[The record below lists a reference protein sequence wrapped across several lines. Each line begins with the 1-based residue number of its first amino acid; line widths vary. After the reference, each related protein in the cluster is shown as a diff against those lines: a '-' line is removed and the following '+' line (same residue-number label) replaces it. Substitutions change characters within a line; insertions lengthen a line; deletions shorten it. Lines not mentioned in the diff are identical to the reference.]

1 MAESFRKAFE
11 VVDRKLHAP
20 AILMTIVWLWLI
32 AGAAWSGHA
41 KAFPGLLLFFGCS
54 AVTYFLLCQQKA
66 LAEAVS
72 RAADIFSIPPSLR
85 NGALWIAGAVAVAIA
100 LLHFILFDG
109 FTVVAAL
116 AADDQIAIAL
126 MRQNVTASL
135 PRFMKYAS
143 SIAAHGLFPIVIV
156 LAIANGQRM
165 LALLTGA
172 VGLIYAVCLMQKSG
186 PILLMLPL
194 AVYLLSTRHLIK
206 AALTVAVVG
215 VVVIFMGF
223 AANPQVRPAAM
234 VTLSKELQKTRITK
248 PAADVA
254 STPSPRISAADD
266 ASNANLLGASLLY
279 RVLVTPGEVVGQWF
293 DVIPAQIPFGEGC
306 GYRFLTS
313 LLHCNFQNYPRIL
326 YDHLFPSEASMGL
339 KGTVNAA
346 SMMTAYANFGWL
358 GLALIGV
365 FHAIVAWALL
375 IIFQRDPVLTLP
387 INMTFILLLSSGDI
401 FTLLFSGGWGLSIL
415 LFAMIARA
423 GGPQKEIGTDFPSS
437 TRLRTVTL

>member
-1 MAESFRKAFE
+1 MAESLREAVA
-11 VVDRKLHAP
+11 VVDSKPHAP
-20 AILMTIVWLWLI
+20 AILMTIVCLWLI
-32 AGAAWSGHA
+32 AGAAWTGHT
-41 KAFPGLLLFFGCS
+41 KAFPALLLFFGCA
-54 AVTYFLLCQQKA
+54 AVTYFLLCQQNA

-72 RAADIFSIPPSLR
+72 RAADIFSIPSSLR
-85 NGALWIAGAVAVAIA
+85 HGALWIAGAIAIAIA

-135 PRFMKYAS
+135 PSFMKYAT
-143 SIAAHGLFPIVIV
+143 SIAAHGLFPVVIV
-156 LAIANGQRM
+156 LAIAKGQRM

-206 AALTVAVVG
+206 AAITIAGVG

-223 AANPQVRPAAM
+223 AANPQIRPTAM
-234 VTLSKELQKTRITK
+234 VTLSKELQKTGFGK
-248 PAADVA
+248 PAAHVV
-254 STPSPRISAADD
+254 SPSSPRVSTTDD
-266 ASNANLLGASLLY
+266 ASNANLLAASLLY

-293 DVIPAQIPFGEGC
+293 DVIPAQISFGEGC
-306 GYRFLTS
+306 GYRFLSS

-326 YDHLFPSEASMGL
+326 YDHLFPAEVSMGL
-339 KGTVNAA
+339 QGTVNAA

-365 FHAIVAWALL
+365 FHAIVAWVLL

-423 GGPQKEIGTDFPSS
+423 SGPQKEVGTGIPAP
-437 TRLRTVTL
+437 TGLRTVTL